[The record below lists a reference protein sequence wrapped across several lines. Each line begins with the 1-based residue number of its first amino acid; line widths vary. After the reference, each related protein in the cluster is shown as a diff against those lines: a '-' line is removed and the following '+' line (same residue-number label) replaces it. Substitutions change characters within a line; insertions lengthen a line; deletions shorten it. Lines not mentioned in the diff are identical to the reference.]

1 MPFYAIL
8 RSIPQCEYAPLVVVQ
23 ELYIILVDKLSV
35 IHSIEAESNKLSS
48 MPSETR
54 LGNLESQPYGGQLS
68 LTRCYN
74 SCISNTC
81 VDVKVVERAV
91 IKVLNMYVK

>member
-1 MPFYAIL
+1 M
-8 RSIPQCEYAPLVVVQ
+8 R
-23 ELYIILVDKLSV
+23 
-35 IHSIEAESNKLSS
+35 AESNKLSI
-48 MPSETR
+48 MVFETR
-54 LGNLESQPYGGQLS
+54 LGNLESQPYRGQPS
-68 LTRCYN
+68 LTSCYN

>member
-1 MPFYAIL
+1 MVF
-8 RSIPQCEYAPLVVVQ
+8 
-23 ELYIILVDKLSV
+23 
-35 IHSIEAESNKLSS
+35 
-48 MPSETR
+48 ETR
-54 LGNLESQPYGGQLS
+54 LGNLESQPYRGQPS
-68 LTRCYN
+68 LTSCYN

>member
-1 MPFYAIL
+1 M
-8 RSIPQCEYAPLVVVQ
+8 S
-23 ELYIILVDKLSV
+23 
-35 IHSIEAESNKLSS
+35 
-48 MPSETR
+48 SETR
-54 LGNLESQPYGGQLS
+54 LGNLESQPYGGQPS

>member
-1 MPFYAIL
+1 MG
-8 RSIPQCEYAPLVVVQ
+8 
-23 ELYIILVDKLSV
+23 
-35 IHSIEAESNKLSS
+35 AESNKLSIMS
-48 MPSETR
+48 SETR
-54 LGNLESQPYGGQLS
+54 LGNLESQSYRVQPS
-68 LTRCYN
+68 STCCYN